1 MEVGYRSK
9 NGSVE
14 RYEKRPP
21 EKSGGRTLL
30 SVTQVSRFQHV
41 RLHYT
46 GGGKVT
52 QDPAGCFGGPRSEP
66 PLPEDTRDYYSM
78 RLSGSPPFACFQL
91 REVYYRV
98 LYPARATAEMHRR
111 PDRFSSASPPCST
124 LPSVLAS
131 RPRGPPLCRMPWR
144 YRAALR

>member
-30 SVTQVSRFQHV
+30 SITQVSRFQHV

-66 PLPEDTRDYYSM
+66 TLPEDTRDYYSM
-78 RLSGSPPFACFQL
+78 RLSGSTPFTCFQL
-91 REVYYRV
+91 REVYYRA
-98 LYPARATAEMHRR
+98 LYTARVIVKIG
-111 PDRFSSASPPCST
+111 S
-124 LPSVLAS
+124 LPSGA
-131 RPRGPPLCRMPWR
+131 
-144 YRAALR
+144 

>member
-78 RLSGSPPFACFQL
+78 RLSGSPPLARCQL
-91 REVYYRV
+91 RRVYYRI
-98 LYPARATAEMHRR
+98 LHPARVNAELVGGPDKVLRR
-111 PDRFSSASPPCST
+111 LLNLSST
-124 LPSVLAS
+124 
-131 RPRGPPLCRMPWR
+131 R
-144 YRAALR
+144 